1 MQVLLAIHSHLQLR
15 IFLSFKGGTSLMLF
29 HGLTWFSTDLDFNI
43 LDISKTEYLYRE
55 LRILLLRLGIIDDE
69 VMKVCACSLQTL
81 MQGLGKV
88 LMDNVSKNFAR
99 KDLIAETASGLELFA
114 TYMLIAE
121 KND

>member
-15 IFLSFKGGTSLMLF
+15 IFLSFKGGTS
-29 HGLTWFSTDLDFNI
+29 LTWFSTDLDFNI

-99 KDLIAETASGLELFA
+99 KDLIAETASGLKLFA
-114 TYMLIAE
+114 IYMLIAE